1 MQVSKS
7 WAVTITAFVCAILA
21 PVVDGPLADYGIEI
35 SESDIEHFLYLMLGV
50 GATGAAA
57 KGGKKFIE
65 KKTPQVAPQA
75 CLLYTSPS
83 PRDRQKTRMPS
94 SA

>member
-65 KKTPQVAPQA
+65 KKTPQVVPVVPAAGPPKPPNTPN
-75 CLLYTSPS
+75 LSLIHI
-83 PRDRQKTRMPS
+83 
-94 SA
+94 

>member
-1 MQVSKS
+1 MIELIERDFESFFKAPFNAYGKTTPYVSPMKS
-7 WAVTITAFVCAILA
+7 DLARFLSSRTNPLFDSEDDFTYFTALENNKPIGRITAHI
-21 PVVDGPLADYGIEI
+21 
-35 SESDIEHFLYLMLGV
+35 HN
-50 GATGAAA
+50 
-57 KGGKKFIE
+57 
-65 KKTPQVAPQA
+65 